1 MKEDGTI
8 SKNKDLP
15 GIFYLYL
22 SYLFSSILASS
33 KTQKNKPFSLSEESN
48 TKNASK
54 GVCIIDL
61 FIRIGTNHCIVD

>member
-1 MKEDGTI
+1 MFEEDETI

-33 KTQKNKPFSLSEESN
+33 ISQKIKTFSL
-48 TKNASK
+48 
-54 GVCIIDL
+54 
-61 FIRIGTNHCIVD
+61 

>member
-33 KTQKNKPFSLSEESN
+33 KTQKNKPFSL
-48 TKNASK
+48 
-54 GVCIIDL
+54 
-61 FIRIGTNHCIVD
+61 

>member
-33 KTQKNKPFSLSEESN
+33 KTQKKKTVFFIGRKQNKKRLKRRFYTRFTYKDWYKSLY
-48 TKNASK
+48 
-54 GVCIIDL
+54 
-61 FIRIGTNHCIVD
+61 R